1 MKKNTNAI
9 LSGLVVAAMMLAGCG
24 SNETAATSAA
34 SSEAQNESTETLSD
48 ETLSTTETGSA
59 DTENS
64 LDESAMDLEYA
75 EGFQVYLRQEILML
89 AMRKALLYR

>member
-34 SSEAQNESTETLSD
+34 SSEAQNESTENFSD
-48 ETLSTTETGSA
+48 KTLSTTETGSA

-64 LDESAMDLEYA
+64 LDESAIWN
-75 EGFQVYLRQEILML
+75 LRQEILML
-89 AMRKALLYR
+89 AMRKALLYK